1 MTENK
6 GMDNSPIKIAQWVG
20 SKAQDGKMRWIMIT
34 NLPVADLHSQRR
46 EMLLPKPLN
55 TYLLVFL
62 FAHWFSIPS
71 RKVWTGKGKEK
82 LEVWRECSLGI
93 RLIYILFKAISNKIF
108 QVFKTLKWLRAPHQ
122 LFIKSCIFCFSYKTI
137 ALHWREKPT
146 SLINENKEIDNSP
159 IKIAQWVGSKAQDG
173 KMRWVMITK
182 TIMGVIF
189 NLQNSHS
196 SISSLPTEE
205 IFLVNGH
212 ISRWQISQISAA
224 RNAVIKATE
233 YVTFGFSFPFR
244 KVWTSLSVS
253 DTDFSV
259 LAAIIRENSHKLPC
273 IENGEGSAV
282 HSLNLTE
289 WRQRRE
295 TCQQLTGETKH
306 HWVVFQLVLNHTK
319 KFRNNMK

>member
-1 MTENK
+1 M
-6 GMDNSPIKIAQWVG
+6 
-20 SKAQDGKMRWIMIT
+20 
-34 NLPVADLHSQRR
+34 
-46 EMLLPKPLN
+46 
-55 TYLLVFL
+55 
-62 FAHWFSIPS
+62 
-71 RKVWTGKGKEK
+71 
-82 LEVWRECSLGI
+82 
-93 RLIYILFKAISNKIF
+93 
-108 QVFKTLKWLRAPHQ
+108 
-122 LFIKSCIFCFSYKTI
+122 
-137 ALHWREKPT
+137 
-146 SLINENKEIDNSP
+146 NENKDNDISP

-244 KVWTSLSVS
+244 KVWTSLSES

-259 LAAIIRENSHKLPC
+259 LAAILRENSHKLPC
-273 IENGEGSAV
+273 IENGEGFAV

-295 TCQQLTGETKH
+295 TCQQLIGETKH